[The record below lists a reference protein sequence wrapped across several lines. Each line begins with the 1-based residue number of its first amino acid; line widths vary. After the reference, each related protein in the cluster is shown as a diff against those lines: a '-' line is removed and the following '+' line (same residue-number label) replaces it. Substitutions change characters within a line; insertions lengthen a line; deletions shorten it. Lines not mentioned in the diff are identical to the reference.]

1 MQDWDL
7 KILFPLLFIVCITS
21 MIFLCMKE
29 KLQRGAFLW
38 IAQIIL
44 FWIAAGFIGNQIK
57 SQINSLNSVSFI
69 VASVFTTS
77 LFLIILK
84 PLATFSTGILKN
96 RKIWIQ
102 ISSLIMVVL
111 LFLICLFNLPLWA
124 LIIVSLLFSFCLAS
138 STLFY
143 LFLNEQNFYR
153 IYILP
158 SIWITFVFITFS
170 TTFGIYLSNL
180 NIVIGNSSKISNILL
195 FIILTLMICSGLVL
209 SFLTKE
215 NKNMVQTFDQEILEN
230 LPKKNNGLFL
240 IIYLLAFLLT
250 ITSAINNS
258 LFIKLYIALNLKDL
272 NFNNEVIRIWLRIN
286 DFAYLIP
293 TIIASVISYKLLRK
307 FFEQKY
313 LIFLNMFV
321 LFATYTAMAF
331 VQNPFIFIV
340 LNIIAGICFNQI
352 IYSLFSAC
360 LFWNYRAKINPV
372 TGFYGSAMFAS
383 YFIIDSIQS
392 TLSDLKIGIFK
403 NFSNLEEL
411 LNKDFDLKNAL
422 KGFDDI
428 STIIMSISCVI
439 ILIVILIFYFMNKKI
454 FADYS
459 NYKIATQNLKILI
472 KKRVIAKTKTK
483 LDIKFIEEG
492 IKESNE

>member
-7 KILFPLLFIVCITS
+7 KILFPLLFIACIIS
-21 MIFLCMKE
+21 MVFLCMKE
-29 KLQRGAFLW
+29 KLQKGAFLW
-38 IAQIIL
+38 LVQIIL
-44 FWIAAGFIGNQIK
+44 FWIAAGFMGNQIK
-57 SQINSLNSVSFI
+57 NQISSLNSISFI
-69 VASVFTTS
+69 IASVFTTS
-77 LFLIILK
+77 FFLIILK

-102 ISSLIMVVL
+102 ISSLIMIIL
-111 LFLICLFNLPLWA
+111 LFFICLFNLPVWA

-143 LFLNEQNFYR
+143 LFLNEQSFYR

-158 SIWITFVFITFS
+158 SIWITFIFITFS

-180 NIVIGNSSKISNILL
+180 NIVIGNSSNSSNISLL
-195 FIILTLMICSGLVL
+195 VILILMICSGFAL
-209 SFLTKE
+209 SFLSKE
-215 NKNMVQTFDQEILEN
+215 NKNMVQTFDQEILEDI
-230 LPKKNNGLFL
+230 PKKNNALFL

-258 LFIKLYIALNLKDL
+258 LFIKLYIALNLKNL
-272 NFNNEVIRIWLRIN
+272 NFNNEGIRMWLRIN

-313 LIFLNMFV
+313 LVFLNMFV
-321 LFATYTAMAF
+321 LFAIYTAMAF

-360 LFWNYRAKINPV
+360 LFWNYRAKRNPV

-383 YFIIDSIQS
+383 YFIVDSVQS
-392 TLSDLKIGIFK
+392 TLADLKVGVFK
-403 NFSNLEEL
+403 NFSNLDEL
-411 LNKDFDLKNAL
+411 LNSKFDFQTSLKE
-422 KGFDDI
+422 FDDI
-428 STIIMSISCVI
+428 STIIMSISCVM
-439 ILIVILIFYFMNKKI
+439 ILIAILIFYFMNNKI

-472 KKRVIAKTKTK
+472 KKRVITKTKTK
-483 LDIKFIEEG
+483 LDIKSIEKG
-492 IKESNE
+492 IIESNE